1 MPEGGN
7 MDIKWIVILALV
19 TGGTNALQFLG
30 ITQPTQ
36 RTETDTTMAAEMISA
51 ELQRC
56 YDRLSECMDNCG
68 GNTSWQKSEP
78 LQHLQPE
85 HLGMLSEPLSPSS

>member
-1 MPEGGN
+1 

-30 ITQPTQ
+30 ITAPAK
-36 RTETDTTMAAEMISA
+36 ETKSDATMAAEMISE

-56 YDRLSECMDNCG
+56 YDRLNECMDNCG
-68 GNTSWQKSEP
+68 GTTSWPMEEQP
-78 LQHLQPE
+78 AHPQPE
-85 HLGMLSEPLSPSS
+85 RSETLSEPLSPSS

>member
-1 MPEGGN
+1 

-30 ITQPTQ
+30 ITAPTQ
-36 RTETDTTMAAEMISA
+36 QTKTETTMVAEMISA

-56 YDRLSECMDNCG
+56 YDRLEECMDKCG
-68 GNTSWQKSEP
+68 GTTSWPMDESLPALPLEP
-78 LQHLQPE
+78 Y
-85 HLGMLSEPLSPSS
+85 GTLSEPSLPSSSLSP

>member
-1 MPEGGN
+1 

-30 ITQPTQ
+30 ITAPTQ
-36 RTETDTTMAAEMISA
+36 QTKTETTMVAEMISA

-56 YDRLSECMDNCG
+56 YDRLEDCMDKCG
-68 GNTSWQKSEP
+68 GTTSWPMDDSLPALLPELSE
-78 LQHLQPE
+78 
-85 HLGMLSEPLSPSS
+85 MLSEPSLPSSLPSP